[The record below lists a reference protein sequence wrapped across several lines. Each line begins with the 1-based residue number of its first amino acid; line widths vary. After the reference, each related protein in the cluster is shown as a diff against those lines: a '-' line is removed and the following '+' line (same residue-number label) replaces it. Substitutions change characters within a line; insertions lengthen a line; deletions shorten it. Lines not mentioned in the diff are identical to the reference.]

1 MELVG
6 NIGRHYRSEMLIY
19 ITSVCECS
27 QRSLGN
33 SSQCLVKHFYLVV
46 MALLVVVLSVVVVV
60 VGAGAMSLTC

>member
-1 MELVG
+1 MGLVG

-19 ITSVCECS
+19 TTSVCECS

-46 MALLVVVLSVVVVV
+46 MALLVVVLSVVVV
-60 VGAGAMSLTC
+60 GAGAMSLTC